1 MEKIQLY
8 IDKVYNLDTNK
19 RGFAVVLRF
28 VKTGTAFQLTNQF
41 DTLDVAQVALNSC
54 AKQKSAKF
62 DVEIVNKKII

>member
-1 MEKIQLY
+1 MEKLQLY

-41 DTLDVAQVALNSC
+41 DTRDEAQVVLNNC
-54 AKQKSAKF
+54 AKQKSANNTGLK
-62 DVEIVNKKII
+62 

>member
-8 IDKVYNLDTNK
+8 IDKAYNLDTNK

-41 DTLDVAQVALNSC
+41 DTLDAAQVA
-54 AKQKSAKF
+54 
-62 DVEIVNKKII
+62 